1 MVIRPYTFLG
11 GIKMEIK
18 ILDISD
24 EEFEKMSIEEC
35 NWIENTT
42 VLVRN
47 GNIKTEY
54 KTAEQVLDV
63 INAVIGVLN
72 IEDAKEF
79 VFENGDRRN
88 ENKELY
94 DELLLD
100 IISNSDE
107 LLSKP
112 FNIITYREEDID
124 DWGIRCG
131 GLLIG
136 YDIKY

>member
-1 MVIRPYTFLG
+1 MN
-11 GIKMEIK
+11 EIQ
-18 ILDISD
+18 ILNISD
-24 EEFEKMSIEEC
+24 EEFEKMDISEC
-35 NWIENTT
+35 HWIENTT

-47 GNIKTEY
+47 GSIKTEY

-63 INAVIGVLN
+63 INSVIGVLN

-79 VFENGDRRN
+79 VFANGDKRS

-94 DELLLD
+94 DELLLE

-107 LLSKP
+107 LLSAP
-112 FNIITYREEDID
+112 FNIFTYREEDID